1 MTPET
6 INLLN
11 RPYQQVVDDILTA
24 MVGGVVNEEIFF
36 DVAHDRYR
44 LSKTAATPGPNLS
57 PIRSVNGTVT
67 VTTKGQV
74 PLVTQH
80 TFESGVDYLF
90 SEGDNSIVWL
100 PGGLKPDDES
110 TFYVDYF
117 RENANA
123 SSPLT
128 DLNVG
133 SVTRTLSEAIGRE
146 ISIVY
151 QQINQAYLAGF
162 VDTATGLSLDL
173 VVSILG
179 VVRKGAE
186 FAAGLVTFFRDP
198 ASGVG
203 AITIPEDTELRTA
216 DGVTFVTADV
226 GTLQAGQTR
235 TDVPI
240 RATEASKGPAG
251 KVKAGEIN
259 TLEHPILGIARV
271 TNFDPTFL
279 GAKRESDNELRAR
292 AKAALQGISKGTL
305 AALAGA
311 VFDENASLDQVRDP
325 NSPASLADPGTVL
338 LLVSTEPERF
348 LSLQDRVNEVRAA
361 GVLTTLVARFVFF
374 KPRLLI
380 TVSGLN
386 APAKTKLVDQIIA
399 ALQGYVDGLKAGE
412 AAVGSQLVQ
421 AILSKVPQVKDRKAL
436 HFAEVIAS
444 RADVAKPGSDTLLD
458 TLVNTV
464 TATPSGDLAALR
476 AAIADVLH
484 PTFSER
490 RIPDSSLVLGL
501 TGGPAT
507 DLQIQNGE
515 FKVTSIVNGEKWSL
529 ALDLAPTD
537 IILVER

>member
-1 MTPET
+1 MNANT

-11 RPYQQVVDDILTA
+11 RPFEQVTDDILTA
-24 MVGGVVNEEIFF
+24 MVGGVVNEPIFF
-36 DVAHDRYR
+36 DVAHVRYR
-44 LSKTAATPGPNLS
+44 LSQSAAA
-57 PIRSVNGTVT
+57 IRSINGTVT
-67 VTTKGQV
+67 VITKGQV

-80 TFESGVDYLF
+80 TFQSGVDFLF
-90 SEGDNSIVWL
+90 SDGDNSVVWV
-100 PGGLKPDDES
+100 PGGLKPDDQS

-117 RENANA
+117 RRNSTAF
-123 SSPLT
+123 SPLT

-146 ISIVY
+146 IAIVY
-151 QQINQAYLAGF
+151 QQINEAYLAGF

-179 VVRKGAE
+179 VVRKGSE

-198 ASGVG
+198 ASGAG
-203 AITIPEDTELRTA
+203 AITIPEGTEMRTA
-216 DGVTFVTADV
+216 TGVTFVTADV
-226 GTLQAGQTR
+226 GTLQAGQAR

-240 RATEASKGPAG
+240 RATDASKGPAG

-271 TNFDPTFL
+271 TNFEGTFL
-279 GAKRESDNELRAR
+279 GAKRESDAELRAR
-292 AKAALQGISKGTL
+292 AKAALQGLSKGTL
-305 AALAGA
+305 AAIAGA
-311 VFDENASLDQVRDP
+311 VFDENASLEEVRDP
-325 NSPASLADPGTVL
+325 NSPVSLADPGTVL

-348 LSLQDRVNEVRAA
+348 LSLQDRVNQVRAA

-380 TVSGLN
+380 KASGLN
-386 APAKTKLVDQIIA
+386 APAKTRLVDQVIA
-399 ALQGYVDGLKAGE
+399 ALQAYIDTLKAGD
-412 AAVGSQLVQ
+412 AAKGAQLVQ
-421 AILSKVPQVKDRKAL
+421 AILSAVPQIKDPKAIR
-436 HFAEVIAS
+436 FADVIIS
-444 RADVAKPGSDTLLD
+444 RGDVAKPGTDSLLD

-464 TATPSGDLAALR
+464 EGTPPGDLAALR
-476 AAIADVLH
+476 AAIGDVLQ

-490 RIPDSSLVLGL
+490 RIPDRSLVLGP
-501 TGGPAT
+501 TGQPAT

-515 FKVTSIVNGEKWSL
+515 FQVTSVVGGDKWSL

-537 IILVER
+537 IILVGS